1 MKVHTMLLKYLIAS
15 LLLVAGLAQ
24 ASGPEVEQYTYQTK
38 LDIAQVLRTEVTPTP
53 ICKVTD
59 AVLTYRDSAGEL
71 RKLGYRTLSE
81 ACKTEN

>member
-1 MKVHTMLLKYLIAS
+1 MSIKYLAAP
-15 LLLVAGLAQ
+15 LLLIAGYAH
-24 ASGPEVEQYTYQTK
+24 AGDVEVEQYTYQTQ
-38 LDIAQVLRTEVTPTP
+38 LDIAQVLRTEVAPSP

-81 ACKTEN
+81 ACKSEN